1 MNHIEPGQNAFI
13 IGHSGAGK
21 HVFATQRIVDNL
33 AAGRTVV
40 VLDRGASYVGLAK
53 CLGGTN
59 VQVQSRDHHTIQKFG
74 TMPLMVFDL
83 EDLDAPLTVAQLR
96 LPPLE
101 EGTFVLVDETFHVA
115 RLTSDLWD
123 TLKAAMARGVTV
135 TAVLQDI
142 ADVAEAARPAGM
154 SIQLVQNGALVYQ
167 GTLQRGQLYRH
178 QDGGIYQFEF
188 ISKSTEDLRELVNYT
203 HVWPFE
209 PGAKWSRPAHEWPNR
224 FTPIEAADLAEAR
237 KTDRIE
243 AQEAVKAAKAAR
255 RAAGK

>member
-1 MNHIEPGQNAFI
+1 MNHIEPGQNGFI

-33 AAGRTVV
+33 AAGRTVI
-40 VLDRGASYVGLAK
+40 VLDRGASYLGLVK
-53 CLGGTN
+53 CLGGTS
-59 VQVQSRDHHTIQKFG
+59 VKVQSRDHHTIQKFG
-74 TMPLMVFDL
+74 TMPFMVFDL
-83 EDLDAPLTVAQLR
+83 EDLDAPLTVAQLH

-101 EGTFVLVDETFHVA
+101 DGTFVLVDETYYVA
-115 RLTSDLWD
+115 GLATDLWD

-142 ADVAEAARPAGM
+142 ADVAEDARPAGM
-154 SIQLVQNGALVYQ
+154 AIQLVQNGALVHQ

-178 QDGGIYQFEF
+178 QDGGIYQFDY
-188 ISKSTEDLRELVNYT
+188 ISKSTEDLSELVNYS

-209 PGAKWSRPAHEWPNR
+209 AGVKWSRPAREWPSR
-224 FTPIEAADLAEAR
+224 FTPITAADLAEAR
-237 KTDRIE
+237 KADRLD
-243 AQEAVKAAKAAR
+243 AQAAVKTAKAAR